1 VGNVGNV
8 EKVRAI
14 SRTLPCCVS
23 RFRRSSRSAVPHVP
37 PFRRSA
43 VRSPTYL
50 PFMPAVPEQLRAAV
64 AERYRIEEEI
74 GRGGMASVYLAEDLR
89 HGRKVA
95 IKVLLPA
102 PGHSYEPQRFLRE
115 IRIAARLSHPQIL
128 PVHDSGECDGLL
140 YFVMPYA
147 GCESLRDRLQR
158 EGQLPIDAALRITRA
173 VGAALGYAH
182 RHHVI
187 HRDIKPENILLQEGE
202 PVVADFG
209 VATAMWAASGDNVYI
224 TDRGFAVGT
233 PAYMSPEQ
241 ASAERDLDGR
251 SDLYSLACVLYEMLA
266 GQPPFAGSGARA
278 TMARHAIEPPVPIR
292 SLRPTVPLG
301 VELALQR
308 ALAKSPS
315 ERFATMAEFCDALLA
330 PAPTVTPMIGADQ
343 RSIAVLP
350 FVNSSADPENEY
362 FSDGMTDELITAL
375 SKVEGLQ
382 VASRTSV
389 FALKSLREDV
399 RTLGNRLNV
408 ATVLDGTVRKAGN
421 RIRITVQLSRVSDG
435 RLLWSE
441 RYDREMS
448 DVFAIQDEIAGTI
461 VRTLRTTLLGDLGD
475 PTPVRYTG
483 NVKAYS
489 LYLKGRFCW
498 NRRTQEGIRE
508 GIQYFEQ
515 AIAEDPEY
523 ALAYSG
529 LADSYA
535 LDLDYKGA
543 PVFDGMERAKAEARK
558 AIALDESLAEAHT
571 SLGWVTFIY
580 DWDWAGAE
588 QQFRRAVELNPRY
601 STARQWYSWFL
612 AAMGR
617 FEESLEH
624 GRIAVELDPA
634 SVSIRRSMGWLQYY
648 ARHYDAAL
656 DNLRRGLAMNPTAE
670 ETHRLLGL
678 VYLQQGS
685 LDEAAAAFKE
695 AIANS
700 PNDALALAGLG
711 HVAVRRG
718 RVDEALTI
726 LAELD
731 ARGKSRY
738 VSPVAQT
745 QLYVTLGQRDRA
757 FEWMDKAFQDRRG
770 WLAYLK
776 IEPMLDS
783 IRDDPR
789 FHRMLERM
797 RLA

>member
-1 VGNVGNV
+1 
-8 EKVRAI
+8 
-14 SRTLPCCVS
+14 
-23 RFRRSSRSAVPHVP
+23 
-37 PFRRSA
+37 
-43 VRSPTYL
+43 
-50 PFMPAVPEQLRAAV
+50 MPDVPEQLQAAV
-64 AERYRIEEEI
+64 ADRYRIEEEI
-74 GRGGMASVYLAEDLR
+74 GRGGMAAVYLAEDLR

-147 GCESLRDRLQR
+147 GCESLRDRLHR

-173 VGAALGYAH
+173 VGTALGYAH

-209 VATAMWAASGDNVYI
+209 VATAMWAAGGDNVYL
-224 TDRGFAVGT
+224 TDGGFSVGT

-266 GQPPFAGSGARA
+266 GQPPFAGSSARA
-278 TMARHAIEPPVPIR
+278 TMARHAIETPVSIR
-292 SLRPTVPLG
+292 SLRPTIPLS
-301 VELALQR
+301 VELALHR
-308 ALAKSPS
+308 ALAKSPA
-315 ERFATMAEFCDALLA
+315 ERFATMAEFCDALVA
-330 PAPTVTPMIGADQ
+330 PARTTTPLTGVTDR

-399 RTLGNRLNV
+399 RTLGSRLNV
-408 ATVLDGTVRKAGN
+408 ATVLDGTVRKSGN
-421 RIRITVQLSRVSDG
+421 RIRVTVQLSRVSDG

-461 VRTLRTTLLGDLGD
+461 VRTLRSTLLGDLGD
-475 PTPVRYTG
+475 PTPVRYTA

-508 GIQYFEQ
+508 GIHYFEQ

-543 PVFDGMERAKAEARK
+543 AVFEGMERAKAEARK
-558 AIALDESLAEAHT
+558 AIALGNLHLRLGLGRCRAAVPPRGGAQPALLDGPPMVLLVPGRHGPLRGVTGARANCHRARPSLRIHPA
-571 SLGWVTFIY
+571 
-580 DWDWAGAE
+580 
-588 QQFRRAVELNPRY
+588 
-601 STARQWYSWFL
+601 
-612 AAMGR
+612 
-617 FEESLEH
+617 EH
-624 GRIAVELDPA
+624 GMAAVL
-634 SVSIRRSMGWLQYY
+634 RS
-648 ARHYDAAL
+648 
-656 DNLRRGLAMNPTAE
+656 P
-670 ETHRLLGL
+670 
-678 VYLQQGS
+678 
-685 LDEAAAAFKE
+685 
-695 AIANS
+695 I
-700 PNDALALAGLG
+700 
-711 HVAVRRG
+711 
-718 RVDEALTI
+718 
-726 LAELD
+726 
-731 ARGKSRY
+731 
-738 VSPVAQT
+738 
-745 QLYVTLGQRDRA
+745 
-757 FEWMDKAFQDRRG
+757 
-770 WLAYLK
+770 
-776 IEPMLDS
+776 
-783 IRDDPR
+783 
-789 FHRMLERM
+789 
-797 RLA
+797 

>member
-1 VGNVGNV
+1 V
-8 EKVRAI
+8 
-14 SRTLPCCVS
+14 T
-23 RFRRSSRSAVPHVP
+23 
-37 PFRRSA
+37 
-43 VRSPTYL
+43 
-50 PFMPAVPEQLRAAV
+50 AVPEQLRAAV
-64 AERYRIEEEI
+64 ADRYRIDEEI
-74 GRGGMASVYLAEDLR
+74 GRGGMAAVYLAEDLK

-95 IKVLLPA
+95 IKVLLPS
-102 PGHSYEPQRFLRE
+102 GGQSYEPQRFLRE

-147 GCESLRDRLQR
+147 GCESLRDRLNR

-173 VGAALGYAH
+173 VAAALGYAH

-209 VATAMWAASGDNVYI
+209 VATAMSAAGGDNVYI

-251 SDLYSLACVLYEMLA
+251 SDLYSLACVLYEMLT
-266 GQPPFAGSGARA
+266 GQPPFAGSSARA
-278 TMARHAIEPPVPIR
+278 TMARHAVETPALIR
-292 SLRPTVPLG
+292 SLRPTVPLA

-308 ALAKSPS
+308 ALAKAPA
-315 ERFATMAEFCDALLA
+315 ERFATMAEFCEALA
-330 PAPTVTPMIGADQ
+330 TPVPVPAPLAGSRDQ

-350 FVNSSADPENEY
+350 FVNSSADPDNEY

-389 FALKSLREDV
+389 FALKNLREDV
-399 RTLGNRLNV
+399 RTLGARLNV
-408 ATVLDGTVRKAGN
+408 STVLDGTVRKSGN
-421 RIRITVQLSRVSDG
+421 RLRISVQLSSVADG
-435 RLLWSE
+435 RTLWSE

-461 VRTLRTTLLGDLGD
+461 VRTLRSTLLGDLGD
-475 PTPVRYTG
+475 PTPVRYTA
-483 NVKAYS
+483 NIKAYS

-498 NRRTQEGIRE
+498 NRRTQDGIKEGIR
-508 GIQYFEQ
+508 YFEQ
-515 AIAEDPEY
+515 AIAEDPSY

-535 LDLDYKGA
+535 LDLDYRGA
-543 PVFDGMERAKAEARK
+543 PVFEGMERAKAEARK
-558 AIALDESLAEAHT
+558 AIALDETLAEAHT

-580 DWDWAGAE
+580 DWDWAAAE
-588 QQFRRAVELNPRY
+588 REFRRAIELNPHY

-617 FEESLEH
+617 FEEALMH
-624 GRIAVELDPA
+624 GRTAIELDPA

-648 ARHYDAAL
+648 ARQSEEAL
-656 DNLRRGLAMNPTAE
+656 DNLRRAIAMNPTAE

-678 VYLQQGS
+678 VYLQQG
-685 LDEAAAAFKE
+685 LFDEAAASFKE
-695 AIANS
+695 ALTNS
-700 PNDALALAGLG
+700 EHDALALAGLG
-711 HVAVRRG
+711 HVAARRG
-718 RVDEALTI
+718 RMNEAHAVLE
-726 LAELD
+726 ELN
-731 ARGKSRY
+731 ARAKRRY
-738 VSPVAQT
+738 VSPVAQA
-745 QLYVTLGQRDRA
+745 QLYVTLGERDRA
-757 FEWMDKAFQDRRG
+757 FEWMDRAYEDRRG

-776 IEPMLDS
+776 IEPMLDGV
-783 IRDDPR
+783 RDDPR
-789 FHRMLERM
+789 FN
-797 RLA
+797 RLLQRLRLI

>member
-1 VGNVGNV
+1 
-8 EKVRAI
+8 
-14 SRTLPCCVS
+14 
-23 RFRRSSRSAVPHVP
+23 
-37 PFRRSA
+37 
-43 VRSPTYL
+43 
-50 PFMPAVPEQLRAAV
+50 MPAVPEQLRAAV
-64 AERYRIEEEI
+64 ADRYRIEEEI
-74 GRGGMASVYLAEDLR
+74 GHGGMASVYLAEDLK

-147 GCESLRDRLQR
+147 GCETLRDRLNR

-173 VGAALGYAH
+173 VGTALGYAH

-187 HRDIKPENILLQEGE
+187 HRDIKPENVLLQEGE

-209 VATAMWAASGDNVYI
+209 VATAMSAAGGDNIYI

-278 TMARHAIEPPVPIR
+278 TMARHAIEPPAPIR
-292 SLRPTVPLG
+292 SLRPTVPLA

-315 ERFATMAEFCDALLA
+315 ERFATMAEFCDALVA
-330 PAPTVTPMIGADQ
+330 PAPTAVPMTGAPDQ

-399 RTLGNRLNV
+399 RTLGSRLNV
-408 ATVLDGTVRKAGN
+408 ATVLDGTVRKSGN

-461 VRTLRTTLLGDLGD
+461 VRTLRATLLGDLGD
-475 PTPVRYTG
+475 LTPVRYTA

-508 GIQYFEQ
+508 GIRYFEQ
-515 AIAEDPEY
+515 AIAEDPDY

-543 PVFDGMERAKAEARK
+543 PVFEGMERAKAEARK
-558 AIALDESLAEAHT
+558 AIALDETLAEAHT

-580 DWDWAGAE
+580 DWDWAAAE

-601 STARQWYSWFL
+601 STAHQWYSWFL

-624 GRIAVELDPA
+624 GRTAAELDPA

-648 ARHYDAAL
+648 ARQHDGAL
-656 DNLRRGLAMNPTAE
+656 DNLRRGLAMDPTAA

-678 VYLQQGS
+678 VYLQQRS

-695 AIANS
+695 ALANS
-700 PNDALALAGLG
+700 PNDSLALAGLG
-711 HVAVRRG
+711 HVAARRG
-718 RVDEALTI
+718 RADEAMAI

-731 ARGKSRY
+731 AKAKLRY
-738 VSPVAQT
+738 VSPVAQA
-745 QLYVTLGQRDRA
+745 QLYVTLDQRDRA
-757 FEWMDKAFQDRRG
+757 FEWLDRAYQDRRG

-776 IEPMLDS
+776 IEPMLDGV
-783 IRDDPR
+783 RDDAR
-789 FHRMLERM
+789 FQRMLERM
-797 RLA
+797 RLT

>member
-1 VGNVGNV
+1 ML
-8 EKVRAI
+8 RLAI
-14 SRTLPCCVS
+14 PTFLT
-23 RFRRSSRSAVPHVP
+23 FRRSSRSAVP

-43 VRSPTYL
+43 IPSPTYL

-399 RTLGNRLNV
+399 RTLGKRLNV

-535 LDLDYKGA
+535 LDLDYRGA
-543 PVFDGMERAKAEARK
+543 PVFEGMERAKAEARK

>member
-1 VGNVGNV
+1 
-8 EKVRAI
+8 
-14 SRTLPCCVS
+14 
-23 RFRRSSRSAVPHVP
+23 
-37 PFRRSA
+37 
-43 VRSPTYL
+43 
-50 PFMPAVPEQLRAAV
+50 MPAVPEQLRAAV

-102 PGHSYEPQRFLRE
+102 HGHAYEPQRFLRE

-128 PVHDSGECDGLL
+128 PVYDSGECGGLL

-209 VATAMWAASGDNVYI
+209 VATAMSAAGGDNVYI

-308 ALAKSPS
+308 AMAKSPS

-382 VASRTSV
+382 VASRTSL
-389 FALKSLREDV
+389 FAVKSMREDV

-475 PTPVRYTG
+475 PTPVRYTA

-543 PVFDGMERAKAEARK
+543 PVFEGMERAKAEARK

-588 QQFRRAVELNPRY
+588 RQFRRAVELNPRY

-624 GRIAVELDPA
+624 ARVATELDPA
-634 SVSIRRSMGWLQYY
+634 SVSIRRSMGWLNYY
-648 ARHYDAAL
+648 ARQHDAAL
-656 DNLRRGLAMNPTAE
+656 DNLRRALAMDPTAE

-678 VYLQQGS
+678 VYLQQGL
-685 LDEAAAAFKE
+685 LDEATAALKE
-695 AIANS
+695 AIAIS

-711 HVAVRRG
+711 HVAVCRG

-731 ARGKSRY
+731 ARGRSRY

-757 FEWMDKAFQDRRG
+757 FEWLDKAFQDRRG